1 VFRAVIPARHA
12 SVRLP
17 GKVLRPMG
25 GKPMLQWVYERA
37 CAAGAREV
45 LIATDDERIV
55 SAAHSFGAEAVLT
68 ARTHASGTDRIAEV
82 ARARAWPHGDVVVNV
97 QADEPLIPPALIGQ
111 VAALLQAH
119 PQADIGTLATPI
131 TSVEELLDPNA
142 VKVVTD
148 ASGRALYFS
157 RAPIPWNR
165 DGAPL
170 GLAGQRD
177 CGGARRHVGLYA
189 YRVGSLLR
197 LAQLPPGA
205 LEVREKLEQL
215 RALEHGLAVY
225 LAEALEAPGPDVN
238 TLADLER
245 VTVLM
250 SAPVR

>member
-1 VFRAVIPARHA
+1 MFRAVIPARHA

-82 ARARAWPHGDVVVNV
+82 ARTRGWPQDDVVVNV
-97 QADEPLIPPALIGQ
+97 QGDEPLIPPALIGQ
-111 VAALLQAH
+111 VAALLQEH
-119 PQADIGTLATPI
+119 PQVDIGTLATPI

-148 ASGRALYFS
+148 PFGRALYFS

-165 DGAPL
+165 DSAPL
-170 GLAGQRD
+170 GLASQRD

-205 LEVREKLEQL
+205 LEAREKLEQL

-245 VTVLM
+245 VTALM